1 MINKKGA
8 SVGWGLVVMF
18 ASLLIAI
25 FLGLGVYGFGLVNSM
40 LSQDIDL
47 GNGVN
52 LKTVSDATFGQINTG
67 LVNNAD
73 TIGVVLLFGMILFM
87 MINGYVLGDKYPKI
101 FIVVDLFLLI
111 MFFIPAGYI
120 AWVYEIF
127 INSTDI
133 LTPTYITTISKTSK
147 FILNLPAIMGTAG
160 IITMILTYSGLRKKK
175 GGDFSV
181 QEF

>member
-1 MINKKGA
+1 MINKRGT
-8 SVGWGLVVMF
+8 SIGWGLVVMF

-25 FLGLGVYGFGLVNSM
+25 FLGVGVFLFDLTNSM

-52 LKTVSDATFGQINTG
+52 LKTISDATFGQINTG
-67 LVNNAD
+67 LVQNAD
-73 TIGVVLLFGMILFM
+73 TIGIVLLFGMVLFM
-87 MINGYVLGDKYPKI
+87 MVNGYFLGNSYPKI
-101 FIVVDLFLLI
+101 FIIVDLFLLI

-133 LTPTYITTISKTSK
+133 LTPTYINTLPKTSK
-147 FILNLPAIMGTAG
+147 FILNLPIIMGTAG
-160 IITMILTYSGLRKKK
+160 IITMILTYSKLRKNK
-175 GGDFSV
+175 GGEFSV